1 MSHHMAVEDKP
12 YQLYRGGR
20 TKGKVPLERRRR
32 VPEAP
37 VTPAGPE
44 PARRRRWGLW
54 LALGLVGFLLLA
66 VLWGVLGFVS
76 FSRGVHKANAR
87 LPASAVRK
95 LANQN
100 GSLLSNPTTIL
111 VMGTDGGSEPGRG
124 AAHRS
129 DSLMLMRTD
138 PGKGRISY
146 LSIPRDLR
154 VEIPGYGSGKINS
167 ASQFGG
173 PALTIETVRNL
184 TGLPIQHVV
193 LMDFD
198 GFKKLID
205 ALGGIEINVPKP
217 ILSNK
222 FDCPYPPRRCSSWK
236 GWRFGKGKQHMDGR
250 RALIY
255 SRIRENLLDP
265 SETDISR
272 TTRQQAVAQAVGDK
286 VASFGTFLRLPFMGD
301 SLAAP
306 IATDLSAWE
315 LAKLGWVRFRAN
327 DSQALH
333 CRLGGQP
340 STIDGQSVLVGSE
353 DNVNV
358 ISMFLRRSAPLR
370 PRKGFPYAPGCT
382 RG

>member
-1 MSHHMAVEDKP
+1 MAVGDKP
-12 YQLYRGGR
+12 YRLYRGGR
-20 TKGKVPLERRRR
+20 TKGKVPLERRSRPGA
-32 VPEAP
+32 PE
-37 VTPAGPE
+37 TPAAPGTP
-44 PARRRRWGLW
+44 RRRRWGLW
-54 LALGLVGFLLLA
+54 VALGLVGLILLF
-66 VLWGVLGFVS
+66 VLWAALGFLS
-76 FSRGVHKANAR
+76 FSRGVHHANDRLPANAR
-87 LPASAVRK
+87 RQ
-95 LANQN
+95 LAPQQ
-100 GSLLSNPTTIL
+100 GSLLSSPTTIL
-111 VMGTDGGSEPGRG
+111 LMGTDGGEHGRAG
-124 AAHRS
+124 SRRS
-129 DSLMLMRTD
+129 DSLLLMRTD
-138 PGKGRISY
+138 PGKNRISY

-173 PALTIETVRNL
+173 PALTIATVRRL
-184 TGLPIQHVV
+184 TGLPIEHVV
-193 LMDFD
+193 VMDFQ

-205 ALGGIEINVPKP
+205 ALGGIEIDVPKP

-222 FDCPYPPRRCSSWK
+222 FDCPYPPRRCGSWK
-236 GWRFGKGKQHMDGR
+236 GWRFGKGRQHMNGR

-255 SRIRENLLDP
+255 SRIRENQLDP

-286 VASFGTFLRLPFMGD
+286 VASFGTFVRLPFMGD
-301 SLAAP
+301 SLASP

-327 DSQALH
+327 DGQALH

-340 STIDGQSVLVGSE
+340 ATIGGQSVLVGSE

-358 ISMFLRRSAPLR
+358 IAMFLRRTAPLR
-370 PRKGFPYAPGCT
+370 PQKGFPYAPGCT